1 METNVISKI
10 KDFII
15 TKLSVDER
23 VALEGLNPV
32 AAPATM
38 PTEEKKP
45 STEQTPEVK
54 LKEAKTVDG
63 LVFAYD
69 GELVIGTAIM
79 DITSGTA
86 SPVMDGEYTMEDG
99 NVVKILSGV
108 VAEIASKEAEVETAK
123 TPEEKEKEKEKE
135 LVPEEM
141 KKDMYKMSAMQVSLE
156 SQISSL
162 KKQVVLLNKVV
173 NEILNTPIQNETK
186 VSKNWEELSPLEK
199 FRLTK

>member
-32 AAPATM
+32 AAPSTM
-38 PTEEKKP
+38 PTDEKKP

-54 LKEAKTVDG
+54 MKEAKTVDG

-99 NVVKILSGV
+99 NIVTITSGV
-108 VAEIASKEAEVETAK
+108 VAEIASIKEEAPELPEVVAPELKMPDMK
-123 TPEEKEKEKEKE
+123 TQ
-135 LVPEEM
+135 
-141 KKDMYKMSAMQVSLE
+141 MSNMQVSLE

-186 VSKNWEELSPLEK
+186 VSKSWEELSSLEK

>member
-32 AAPATM
+32 AAPSTM
-38 PTEEKKP
+38 PTDEKKP

-69 GELVIGTAIM
+69 GELTIGTAIM

-99 NVVKILSGV
+99 NIVTITSGV
-108 VAEIASKEAEVETAK
+108 VAEIASIKEEAPELPEVVAPELKMPDMK
-123 TPEEKEKEKEKE
+123 TQ
-135 LVPEEM
+135 
-141 KKDMYKMSAMQVSLE
+141 MSNMQVSLE

-186 VSKNWEELSPLEK
+186 VSKSWEELSPLEK
-199 FRLTK
+199 FRLSK

>member
-32 AAPATM
+32 AAPSTM
-38 PTEEKKP
+38 PTDEKKP

-54 LKEAKTVDG
+54 MKEAKTVDG

-69 GELVIGTAIM
+69 GELTIGTAIM

-108 VAEIASKEAEVETAK
+108 VAEIESKKVEEIEAPEVVESELK
-123 TPEEKEKEKEKE
+123 YPKE
-135 LVPEEM
+135 M
-141 KKDMYKMSAMQVSLE
+141 DTKMSAMQVSLE

-186 VSKNWEELSPLEK
+186 VTKNWDELSSLEK

>member
-32 AAPATM
+32 AAPSTM

-54 LKEAKTVDG
+54 MKEAKTVDG

-69 GELVIGTAIM
+69 GELTIGTAIM

-108 VAEIASKEAEVETAK
+108 VAEIESKKVEEVEA
-123 TPEEKEKEKEKE
+123 PEVVESELKYPKE
-135 LVPEEM
+135 M
-141 KKDMYKMSAMQVSLE
+141 DTKMSAMQVSLE

>member
-54 LKEAKTVDG
+54 MKEAKTVDG

-69 GELVIGTAIM
+69 GELTIGTAIM

-86 SPVMDGEYTMEDG
+86 TPIMDGEYTMEDG

-108 VAEIASKEAEVETAK
+108 VAEIESKKVEEVEA
-123 TPEEKEKEKEKE
+123 PEVVESELKYPKE
-135 LVPEEM
+135 M
-141 KKDMYKMSAMQVSLE
+141 DTKMSAMQVSLE

-186 VSKNWEELSPLEK
+186 VSKSWEELSPLEK
-199 FRLTK
+199 YRLSK

>member
-54 LKEAKTVDG
+54 MKEAKTVDG

-86 SPVMDGEYTMEDG
+86 TPIMDGEYTMEDG

-108 VAEIASKEAEVETAK
+108 VAEIESKKVEEVEA
-123 TPEEKEKEKEKE
+123 PEVVESELKYPKE
-135 LVPEEM
+135 M
-141 KKDMYKMSAMQVSLE
+141 DTKMSAMQVSLE

-186 VSKNWEELSPLEK
+186 VSKSWEELSPLEK
-199 FRLTK
+199 YRLSK

>member
-32 AAPATM
+32 AAPSTM
-38 PTEEKKP
+38 PTDEKKP

-54 LKEAKTVDG
+54 MKEAKTVDG

-69 GELVIGTAIM
+69 GELTIGTAIM

-86 SPVMDGEYTMEDG
+86 TPVMDGEYTMEDG
-99 NVVKILSGV
+99 NIVTIASGV
-108 VAEIASKEAEVETAK
+108 VAEIASKAEEAPELPEVVESELK
-123 TPEEKEKEKEKE
+123 YPKE
-135 LVPEEM
+135 M
-141 KKDMYKMSAMQVSLE
+141 DTKMSAMQVSLE

-186 VSKNWEELSPLEK
+186 VTKNWDELSSLEK

>member
-32 AAPATM
+32 AAPSTM
-38 PTEEKKP
+38 PTDEKKP

-54 LKEAKTVDG
+54 MKEAKTVDG

-69 GELVIGTAIM
+69 GELTIGTAIM

-108 VAEIASKEAEVETAK
+108 VAEIESKKVEEVEA
-123 TPEEKEKEKEKE
+123 PEVVESELKYPKE
-135 LVPEEM
+135 M
-141 KKDMYKMSAMQVSLE
+141 DTKMSAMQVSLE

>member
-32 AAPATM
+32 AEKPTM
-38 PTEEKKP
+38 PTDEKKP

-54 LKEAKTVDG
+54 MKEAKTVDG

-86 SPVMDGEYTMEDG
+86 TPVMDGEYTMEDG
-99 NVVKILSGV
+99 NIVTIASGV
-108 VAEIASKEAEVETAK
+108 VAEIASKAEEAPELPEVVESELK
-123 TPEEKEKEKEKE
+123 YPKE
-135 LVPEEM
+135 M
-141 KKDMYKMSAMQVSLE
+141 DTKMSAMQVSLE

-186 VSKNWEELSPLEK
+186 VSKSWEELSSLEK

>member
-1 METNVISKI
+1 
-10 KDFII
+10 
-15 TKLSVDER
+15 
-23 VALEGLNPV
+23 
-32 AAPATM
+32 
-38 PTEEKKP
+38 
-45 STEQTPEVK
+45 
-54 LKEAKTVDG
+54 
-63 LVFAYD
+63 
-69 GELVIGTAIM
+69 
-79 DITSGTA
+79 
-86 SPVMDGEYTMEDG
+86 MDGEYTMEDG

>member
-23 VALEGLNPV
+23 VALEGLNPT
-32 AAPATM
+32 AEKPTM
-38 PTEEKKP
+38 PVDEKKP

-86 SPVMDGEYTMEDG
+86 TPIMDGEYTMEDG
-99 NVVKILSGV
+99 NIVTIASGV
-108 VAEIASKEAEVETAK
+108 VAEIASKAEEAPELPEVVESELK
-123 TPEEKEKEKEKE
+123 YPKE
-135 LVPEEM
+135 M
-141 KKDMYKMSAMQVSLE
+141 DTKMSAMQVSLE

>member
-32 AAPATM
+32 AAPSTM

-54 LKEAKTVDG
+54 MKEAKTVDG

-69 GELVIGTAIM
+69 GELTIGTAIM

-108 VAEIASKEAEVETAK
+108 VAEIESKKVEEIEAPEVVESELK
-123 TPEEKEKEKEKE
+123 YPKE
-135 LVPEEM
+135 M
-141 KKDMYKMSAMQVSLE
+141 DTKMSAMQVSLE

-186 VSKNWEELSPLEK
+186 VSKNWEELSSLEK

>member
-15 TKLSVDER
+15 TKLSIDER

-32 AAPATM
+32 AEKPTM
-38 PTEEKKP
+38 PTDEKKP

-99 NVVKILSGV
+99 NIVTIASGV
-108 VAEIASKEAEVETAK
+108 VAEIASKAEEAPELPEVVESELK
-123 TPEEKEKEKEKE
+123 YPKE
-135 LVPEEM
+135 M
-141 KKDMYKMSAMQVSLE
+141 DTKMSAMQVSLE

-186 VSKNWEELSPLEK
+186 VSKSWEELSPLEK

>member
-32 AAPATM
+32 AEKPTM
-38 PTEEKKP
+38 PTDEKKP

-54 LKEAKTVDG
+54 MKEAKTVDG

-86 SPVMDGEYTMEDG
+86 TPVMDGEYTMEDG
-99 NVVKILSGV
+99 NIVTIASGV

-123 TPEEKEKEKEKE
+123 TPEEKEKA

-141 KKDMYKMSAMQVSLE
+141 KKDMYQMSAVQVSLQSE
-156 SQISSL
+156 LVTL

-199 FRLTK
+199 FRLSK

>member
-54 LKEAKTVDG
+54 MKEAKTVDG

-69 GELVIGTAIM
+69 GELTIGTAIM

-108 VAEIASKEAEVETAK
+108 VAEIESKKVEEVEAPEVVESKEMDT
-123 TPEEKEKEKEKE
+123 
-135 LVPEEM
+135 
-141 KKDMYKMSAMQVSLE
+141 KMSAMQVSLE

-186 VSKNWEELSPLEK
+186 VSKSWEELSPLEK
-199 FRLTK
+199 YRLSK

>member
-38 PTEEKKP
+38 PVDENKP

-54 LKEAKTVDG
+54 MKEAKTVDG

-99 NVVKILSGV
+99 NIVTIASGI
-108 VAEIASKEAEVETAK
+108 VAEIASKAEEAPELPEVVA
-123 TPEEKEKEKEKE
+123 PELNYPKE
-135 LVPEEM
+135 M
-141 KKDMYKMSAMQVSLE
+141 DTKMSAMQVSLE

-162 KKQVVLLNKVV
+162 NKQVVLLNKVV

-199 FRLTK
+199 YRLSK

>member
-32 AAPATM
+32 AAPSTM
-38 PTEEKKP
+38 PTDEKKP

-69 GELVIGTAIM
+69 GELTIGTAIM

-99 NVVKILSGV
+99 NIVTIASGV
-108 VAEIASKEAEVETAK
+108 VAEIASKAEEAPELPEVVAPELKMPDMK
-123 TPEEKEKEKEKE
+123 TQ
-135 LVPEEM
+135 
-141 KKDMYKMSAMQVSLE
+141 MSAMQVSLE

-186 VSKNWEELSPLEK
+186 VFKNWDELSSLEK

>member
-54 LKEAKTVDG
+54 MKEAKTVDG

-99 NVVKILSGV
+99 NIVTIASGI
-108 VAEIASKEAEVETAK
+108 VAEIASKAEEAPELPEVVA
-123 TPEEKEKEKEKE
+123 PELNYPKE
-135 LVPEEM
+135 M
-141 KKDMYKMSAMQVSLE
+141 DTKMSAMQVSLE

-199 FRLTK
+199 YRLSK

>member
-32 AAPATM
+32 AAPSTM
-38 PTEEKKP
+38 PTDEKKP

-54 LKEAKTVDG
+54 MKEAKTVDG

-69 GELVIGTAIM
+69 GELSIGTAIM

-108 VAEIASKEAEVETAK
+108 VAEIESKKVEEVEA
-123 TPEEKEKEKEKE
+123 PEVVESELKYPKE
-135 LVPEEM
+135 M
-141 KKDMYKMSAMQVSLE
+141 DTKMSAMQVSLE

-186 VSKNWEELSPLEK
+186 VTKNWDELSPLEK

>member
-32 AAPATM
+32 AAPSTM
-38 PTEEKKP
+38 PTDEKKP

-54 LKEAKTVDG
+54 MKEAKTVDG

-69 GELVIGTAIM
+69 GELTIGTAIM

-108 VAEIASKEAEVETAK
+108 VAEIESKKVEEVE
-123 TPEEKEKEKEKE
+123 
-135 LVPEEM
+135 VPEVVESELKYPKEM
-141 KKDMYKMSAMQVSLE
+141 DTKMSAMQVSLE

-186 VSKNWEELSPLEK
+186 VSKNWEELSSLEK

>member
-69 GELVIGTAIM
+69 GELSIGTAIM

-108 VAEIASKEAEVETAK
+108 VAEIESKKVEEVEA
-123 TPEEKEKEKEKE
+123 PEVVESELKYPKE
-135 LVPEEM
+135 M
-141 KKDMYKMSAMQVSLE
+141 DTKMSAMQVSLE

-186 VSKNWEELSPLEK
+186 VSKNWEELSSLEK

>member
-54 LKEAKTVDG
+54 MKEAKTVDG

-108 VAEIASKEAEVETAK
+108 VAEIESKKVEEVEA
-123 TPEEKEKEKEKE
+123 PEVVESELKYPKE
-135 LVPEEM
+135 M
-141 KKDMYKMSAMQVSLE
+141 DTKMSAMQVSLE

-186 VSKNWEELSPLEK
+186 VTKNWDELSSLEK

>member
-38 PTEEKKP
+38 PTDEKKP

-54 LKEAKTVDG
+54 MKEAKTVDG

-86 SPVMDGEYTMEDG
+86 TPVMDGEYTMEDG
-99 NVVKILSGV
+99 NIVTIASGV
-108 VAEIASKEAEVETAK
+108 VAEIASKAEEAPELPEVVAPELKMPDMK
-123 TPEEKEKEKEKE
+123 TQ
-135 LVPEEM
+135 
-141 KKDMYKMSAMQVSLE
+141 MSNMQVSLE

-186 VSKNWEELSPLEK
+186 VSKSWEELSPLEK
-199 FRLTK
+199 FRLSK

>member
-23 VALEGLNPV
+23 VALEGLNPT

-38 PTEEKKP
+38 PVDEKKP
-45 STEQTPEVK
+45 TTEQTPEVK
-54 LKEAKTVDG
+54 MKEAKTVDG

-69 GELVIGTAIM
+69 GELTIGTAIM

-86 SPVMDGEYTMEDG
+86 TPIMDGEYTMEDG
-99 NVVKILSGV
+99 NIVTIASGV
-108 VAEIASKEAEVETAK
+108 VAEIASKAEEANEPVEVVA
-123 TPEEKEKEKEKE
+123 PELNYPKE
-135 LVPEEM
+135 M
-141 KKDMYKMSAMQVSLE
+141 DTKMSAMQVSLE

-186 VSKNWEELSPLEK
+186 VSKSWEELSPLEK
-199 FRLTK
+199 FRLSK

>member
-32 AAPATM
+32 AAPAQL
-38 PTEEKKP
+38 PTDEKKP

-99 NVVKILSGV
+99 NIVTIASGI
-108 VAEIASKEAEVETAK
+108 VAEIASKAEEAPELPEVVA
-123 TPEEKEKEKEKE
+123 PELNYPKE
-135 LVPEEM
+135 M
-141 KKDMYKMSAMQVSLE
+141 DTKMSAMQVSLE

-199 FRLTK
+199 YRLSK

>member
-32 AAPATM
+32 AEKPTM

-54 LKEAKTVDG
+54 MKEAKTVDG

-108 VAEIASKEAEVETAK
+108 VAEIESKKVEEVEA
-123 TPEEKEKEKEKE
+123 PEVVESELKYPKE
-135 LVPEEM
+135 M
-141 KKDMYKMSAMQVSLE
+141 DTKMSAMQVSLE

-199 FRLTK
+199 FRLSK

>member
-86 SPVMDGEYTMEDG
+86 TPIMDGEYTMEDG
-99 NVVKILSGV
+99 NIVTIASGV

-123 TPEEKEKEKEKE
+123 TPEEKEKA

-141 KKDMYKMSAMQVSLE
+141 KKDMYQMSAVQVSLQSE
-156 SQISSL
+156 LVSL
-162 KKQVVLLNKVV
+162 KKQVILLNKVV

-199 FRLTK
+199 YRLSK

>member
-32 AAPATM
+32 AAPAQL
-38 PTEEKKP
+38 PVDENKP

-54 LKEAKTVDG
+54 MKEAKTVDG

-86 SPVMDGEYTMEDG
+86 TPIMDGEYTMEDG
-99 NVVKILSGV
+99 NIVTIASGI
-108 VAEIASKEAEVETAK
+108 VAEIASKAEEAPELPEVVA
-123 TPEEKEKEKEKE
+123 PELNYPKE
-135 LVPEEM
+135 M
-141 KKDMYKMSAMQVSLE
+141 DTKMSAMQVSLE

-199 FRLTK
+199 YRLSK

>member
-54 LKEAKTVDG
+54 MKEAKTVDG

-69 GELVIGTAIM
+69 GELSIGTAIM

-108 VAEIASKEAEVETAK
+108 VAEIESKKVEEVEA
-123 TPEEKEKEKEKE
+123 PEVVESELKYPKE
-135 LVPEEM
+135 M
-141 KKDMYKMSAMQVSLE
+141 DTKMSAMQVSLE

-186 VSKNWEELSPLEK
+186 VSKSWEELSPLEK
-199 FRLTK
+199 FRLSK

>member
-54 LKEAKTVDG
+54 MKEAKTVDG

-69 GELVIGTAIM
+69 GELSIGTAIM

-86 SPVMDGEYTMEDG
+86 TPVMDGEYTMEDG
-99 NVVKILSGV
+99 NIVTIASGV
-108 VAEIASKEAEVETAK
+108 VAEIESKKVEEVEA
-123 TPEEKEKEKEKE
+123 PEVVESELKYPKE
-135 LVPEEM
+135 M
-141 KKDMYKMSAMQVSLE
+141 DTKMSAMQVSLE

-199 FRLTK
+199 YRLSK

>member
-54 LKEAKTVDG
+54 MKEAKTVDG

-69 GELVIGTAIM
+69 GELTIGTAIM

-99 NVVKILSGV
+99 NIVTITSGI
-108 VAEIASKEAEVETAK
+108 VAEIASTKEEAPELPEVVAPELKMPDMK
-123 TPEEKEKEKEKE
+123 TQ
-135 LVPEEM
+135 
-141 KKDMYKMSAMQVSLE
+141 MSNMQVSLE

-186 VSKNWEELSPLEK
+186 VSKSWDELSSLEK

>member
-54 LKEAKTVDG
+54 MKEAKTVDG

-86 SPVMDGEYTMEDG
+86 TPIMDGEYTMEDG

-108 VAEIASKEAEVETAK
+108 VAEIESKKVEEIEAPEVVESELK
-123 TPEEKEKEKEKE
+123 YPKE
-135 LVPEEM
+135 M
-141 KKDMYKMSAMQVSLE
+141 DTKMSAMQVSLE

-186 VSKNWEELSPLEK
+186 VSKSWEELSPLEK
-199 FRLTK
+199 FRLSK

>member
-32 AAPATM
+32 AAPSTM
-38 PTEEKKP
+38 PTDEKKP

-54 LKEAKTVDG
+54 MKEAKTVDG

-69 GELVIGTAIM
+69 GELTIGTAIM

-99 NVVKILSGV
+99 NIVTIASGV
-108 VAEIASKEAEVETAK
+108 VAEIASKAEEAPELPEVVAPELKMPDMK
-123 TPEEKEKEKEKE
+123 TQ
-135 LVPEEM
+135 
-141 KKDMYKMSAMQVSLE
+141 MSAMQVSLE

>member
-32 AAPATM
+32 AALSTM

-69 GELVIGTAIM
+69 GELTIGTAIM

-99 NVVKILSGV
+99 NIVTIASGV
-108 VAEIASKEAEVETAK
+108 VAEIASKAEEAPELPEVVESELK
-123 TPEEKEKEKEKE
+123 YPKE
-135 LVPEEM
+135 M
-141 KKDMYKMSAMQVSLE
+141 DTKMSAMQVSLE

-186 VSKNWEELSPLEK
+186 VSKNWEELSSLEK

>member
-32 AAPATM
+32 AAPSTM
-38 PTEEKKP
+38 PTDEKKP

-54 LKEAKTVDG
+54 MKEAKTVDG

-99 NVVKILSGV
+99 NIVTIASGL
-108 VAEIASKEAEVETAK
+108 VAEIASKAEEAPELPEVVAPELKMPDMK
-123 TPEEKEKEKEKE
+123 TQ
-135 LVPEEM
+135 
-141 KKDMYKMSAMQVSLE
+141 MSAMQVSFE
-156 SQISSL
+156 SEISSL

-186 VSKNWEELSPLEK
+186 VSKSWEELSPLEK
-199 FRLTK
+199 FRLSK

>member
-32 AAPATM
+32 AAPSTM
-38 PTEEKKP
+38 PTDEKKP

-54 LKEAKTVDG
+54 MKEAKTVDG

-69 GELVIGTAIM
+69 GELSIGTAIM

-108 VAEIASKEAEVETAK
+108 VAEIESKKVEEVEA
-123 TPEEKEKEKEKE
+123 PEVVESELKYPKE
-135 LVPEEM
+135 M
-141 KKDMYKMSAMQVSLE
+141 DTKMSAMQVSLE

-186 VSKNWEELSPLEK
+186 VSKSWEELSPLEK
-199 FRLTK
+199 YRLSK

>member
-54 LKEAKTVDG
+54 MKEAKTVDG

-69 GELVIGTAIM
+69 GELTIGTAIM

-108 VAEIASKEAEVETAK
+108 VAEIESKKVEEIEAPEVIA
-123 TPEEKEKEKEKE
+123 PELKYPKE
-135 LVPEEM
+135 M
-141 KKDMYKMSAMQVSLE
+141 DTKMSAMQVSLE

-199 FRLTK
+199 YRLSK

>member
-32 AAPATM
+32 AAPSTM
-38 PTEEKKP
+38 PTDEKKP

-54 LKEAKTVDG
+54 MKEAKTVDG

-69 GELVIGTAIM
+69 GELTIGTAIM

-99 NVVKILSGV
+99 NIVTIASGV
-108 VAEIASKEAEVETAK
+108 VAEIASKAEEAPELPEVVAPELKMPDMK
-123 TPEEKEKEKEKE
+123 TQ
-135 LVPEEM
+135 
-141 KKDMYKMSAMQVSLE
+141 MSAMQVSLE

-186 VSKNWEELSPLEK
+186 VTKNWDELSSLEK